1 MRIYG
6 ALIRTVK
13 GPSPNHSNAR
23 LGHVGEG
30 VRDVVVRVQ
39 EWQPIRVCPY
49 KLEIPG
55 DIKVNTG
62 GILNQIN
69 HTHLPLRE
77 RLVP

>member
-1 MRIYG
+1 MRMMGEKKKMRIYG

-13 GPSPNHSNAR
+13 GPSPNHSNAC

-39 EWQPIRVCPY
+39 VWQPIRVCPY

-55 DIKVNTG
+55 DIKG
-62 GILNQIN
+62 EYG
-69 HTHLPLRE
+69 RYSE
-77 RLVP
+77 SDK